1 MGGKALK
8 TVGRI
13 HKEEMEATYEVLR
26 EHIYQ
31 ALGLVIGE
39 YVPCGSF
46 LVRESCGDIDIAFD
60 VNVAMKRLGLDK
72 EGITKRLNDLYVT
85 LPEYNY
91 SKGLDIHS
99 IPFPIFDKDGKRT
112 DRYVQVDLMP
122 VESVEMAKWG
132 MMTDGSVPFK
142 SATRNGLLRAIAKFR
157 DTVVHTN
164 NEGTIISFDRFCFDQ
179 RHGLFRMVRSFEG
192 KNGRINKTPK
202 TIRKTLVTN
211 VPKDIINILLG
222 VDCKKIENVYD
233 VWNAIVDNPL
243 FINHYVHENNLSFI
257 VKEYIDEM
265 ERDGFDYPHV
275 IKDWWNEQLEDD
287 CK

>member
-13 HKEEMEATYEVLR
+13 HKEEMETTYEVLR
-26 EHIYQ
+26 EHLYQ

-60 VNVAMKRLGLDK
+60 VNVAMERLGLDK

-122 VESVEMAKWG
+122 VENVGMAEWG
-132 MMTDGSVPFK
+132 MLTDGNTQWK
-142 SATRNGLLRAIAKFR
+142 SATRNGLIRAISKYK
-157 DTVVHTN
+157 DTNVHTN
-164 NEGTIISFDRFCFDQ
+164 EDGTVLYFDRLYFDQ
-179 RHGLFRMVRSFEG
+179 RHGLFRMTRSYEG
-192 KNGRINKTPK
+192 KNGHINKIPK
-202 TIRKTLVTN
+202 TIDKKLVTN
-211 VPKDIINILLG
+211 DPEEILFILLD
-222 VDCKKIENVYD
+222 VIDVRQSFRNVMDVWSLISDPEHPLFDKIE
-233 VWNAIVDNPL
+233 
-243 FINHYVHENNLSFI
+243 FI

-265 ERDGFDYPHV
+265 NRDGFDYPSE
-275 IKDWWNEQLEDD
+275 IKEWWDEQLEDD

>member
-13 HKEEMEATYEVLR
+13 HKEEMETTYEVLR

-60 VNVAMKRLGLDK
+60 VNVAMRRLGLDK

-85 LPEYNY
+85 LPEYHY

-122 VESVEMAKWG
+122 VENVGMAQWG
-132 MMTDGSVPFK
+132 MMTDGDTPWK
-142 SATRNGLLRAIAKFR
+142 SATRNGLLRAIAKYK

-164 NEGTIISFDRFCFDQ
+164 EDGSVISFDRLYFDQ
-179 RHGLFRMVRSFEG
+179 RHGLFRMTRSYEG
-192 KNGRINKTPK
+192 KNGRINKTAK
-202 TIRKTLVTN
+202 TIEKKLVTN
-211 VPKDIINILLG
+211 DPEEILFILLD
-222 VDCKKIENVYD
+222 VIDVRQSFRNVMD
-233 VWNAIVDNPL
+233 VWTLIYDPEHPI
-243 FINHYVHENNLSFI
+243 FDRIDFI

-265 ERDGFDYPHV
+265 EREGFDYPSE
-275 IKDWWNEQLEDD
+275 IKEWWNEQLEDD

>member
-13 HKEEMEATYEVLR
+13 HKDEMETTYEVLR

-60 VNVAMKRLGLDK
+60 VNVAMRRLGLDK

-112 DRYVQVDLMP
+112 ERYVQVDLMP
-122 VESVEMAKWG
+122 VENVGMAEWG
-132 MMTDGSVPFK
+132 MMTDCNTPWK
-142 SATRNGLLRAIAKFR
+142 SATRNGLLRAISKYK
-157 DTVVHTN
+157 DTNVHTN
-164 NEGTIISFDRFCFDQ
+164 EDGTILYFDRLYFDQ
-179 RHGLFRMVRSFEG
+179 RHGLFRMTRSYEG
-192 KNGRINKTPK
+192 KNGRINKTAK
-202 TIRKTLVTN
+202 TIEKKLITN
-211 VPKDIINILLG
+211 DPEEILYILLD
-222 VDCKKIENVYD
+222 VIDVRQSFRNVMD
-233 VWNAIVDNPL
+233 VWTLIYDPEHPI
-243 FINHYVHENNLSFI
+243 FDKIDFI

-265 ERDGFDYPHV
+265 EREGFDYPSE
-275 IKDWWNEQLEDD
+275 IKEWLNEQLEDE

>member
-13 HKEEMEATYEVLR
+13 HKEEMETTYEVLR

-60 VNVAMKRLGLDK
+60 VNVAMERLGLDK

-122 VESVEMAKWG
+122 VENVGMAQWG
-132 MMTDGSVPFK
+132 MMTDGNTPWK
-142 SATRNGLLRAIAKFR
+142 SAARNGLLRAIAKYK
-157 DTVVHTN
+157 DIVVHTN
-164 NEGTIISFDRFCFDQ
+164 EDGTVLSFDRYYFDQ
-179 RHGLFRMVRSFEG
+179 RHGLFKMTRSYEG
-192 KNGRINKTPK
+192 KNGRINKTAK
-202 TIRKTLVTN
+202 TIEKKLVTN
-211 VPKDIINILLG
+211 DPEEILFILLD
-222 VDCKKIENVYD
+222 VIDVRQSFRNVMDVWTLIYDPEHPIFDKIE
-233 VWNAIVDNPL
+233 
-243 FINHYVHENNLSFI
+243 FI

-265 ERDGFDYPHV
+265 NRDGFDYPSE
-275 IKDWWNEQLEDD
+275 IKEWWNEQLEDD

>member
-13 HKEEMEATYEVLR
+13 HKEEMETTYEVLR
-26 EHIYQ
+26 EHLYQ

-60 VNVAMKRLGLDK
+60 VNVAMERLGLDK

-85 LPEYNY
+85 LPEYVY

-99 IPFPIFDKDGKRT
+99 IPFPIFDKEGKRT
-112 DRYVQVDLMP
+112 ERYVQVDLMP

-132 MMTDGSVPFK
+132 MLTDKHVSWK

-157 DTVVHTN
+157 DTNVRTN
-164 NEGTIISFDRFCFDQ
+164 ENGSVLEFDRLYFDQ
-179 RHGLFRMVRSFEG
+179 RHGLFRMTRSYEG
-192 KNGRINKTPK
+192 KNGRINKNPK
-202 TIRKTLVTN
+202 TISKKLISNNPSMIVKLLMDYNETHW
-211 VPKDIINILLG
+211 DILNA
-222 VDCKKIENVYD
+222 ED
-233 VWNAIVDNPL
+233 VWSVLMENAYFDDRR
-243 FINHYVHENNLSFI
+243 FAI
-257 VKEYIDEM
+257 VKEYIEEM
-265 ERDGFDYPHV
+265 ERDGFDYPSV
-275 IKDWWNEQLEDD
+275 IKEWYNKQLEDD

>member
-1 MGGKALK
+1 MGGIALK

-60 VNVAMKRLGLDK
+60 VNVAMRRLGLDK

-122 VESVEMAKWG
+122 VENVGMAQWG
-132 MMTDGSVPFK
+132 MLTDANTPWK
-142 SATRNGLLRAIAKFR
+142 SATRNGLLRAIAKYK
-157 DTVVHTN
+157 DVVVHTN
-164 NEGTIISFDRFCFDQ
+164 EDGTVLSFDRYYFDQ
-179 RHGLFRMVRSFEG
+179 RHGLFKMTRSYEG
-192 KNGRINKTPK
+192 KNGRINKTAK
-202 TIRKTLVTN
+202 TIEKKLVTN
-211 VPKDIINILLG
+211 DPEEILFILLD
-222 VDCKKIENVYD
+222 VIDVRQSFRNVMDVWTLIYDPEHPIFDKIE
-233 VWNAIVDNPL
+233 
-243 FINHYVHENNLSFI
+243 FI

-265 ERDGFDYPHV
+265 NRDGFDYPSE
-275 IKDWWNEQLEDD
+275 IKEWWDEQ
-287 CK
+287 

>member
-13 HKEEMEATYEVLR
+13 HKEEMETTYEVLR
-26 EHIYQ
+26 EHLYQ

-60 VNVAMKRLGLDK
+60 VNVAMRRLGLDK

-85 LPEYNY
+85 LPEYAY

-112 DRYVQVDLMP
+112 ERYVQVDLMP
-122 VESVEMAKWG
+122 VENVGMAQWG
-132 MMTDGSVPFK
+132 MMTDGNTPWK
-142 SATRNGLLRAIAKFR
+142 SATRNGLLRAIAKYKDIVVR
-157 DTVVHTN
+157 TNEDGTVL
-164 NEGTIISFDRFCFDQ
+164 SFDRYYFDQ
-179 RHGLFRMVRSFEG
+179 RHGLFKMTRSYEG
-192 KNGRINKTPK
+192 KNGRINKTAK
-202 TIRKTLVTN
+202 TIEKKLVTN
-211 VPKDIINILLG
+211 DPEEILFILLD
-222 VDCKKIENVYD
+222 VIDVRQSFRNVMDVWTLIYDPEHPIFDKIE
-233 VWNAIVDNPL
+233 
-243 FINHYVHENNLSFI
+243 FI

-265 ERDGFDYPHV
+265 NRDGFDYPSE
-275 IKDWWNEQLEDD
+275 IKEWWDEQL
-287 CK
+287 

>member
-13 HKEEMEATYEVLR
+13 HKEEMETTYEVLR

-72 EGITKRLNDLYVT
+72 EGIAKRLNDLYVT

-122 VESVEMAKWG
+122 VENVGMAEWG
-132 MMTDGSVPFK
+132 MLTDGSVPFK
-142 SATRNGLLRAIAKFR
+142 SATRNGLLRAIAKYK
-157 DTVVHTN
+157 DTNVCTN
-164 NEGTIISFDRFCFDQ
+164 ENGSVLEFDRLYFDQ
-179 RHGLFRMVRSFEG
+179 RHGLFRMTRSYEG
-192 KNGRINKTPK
+192 KNGRINKTAK
-202 TIRKTLVTN
+202 TIEKKLITN
-211 VPKDIINILLG
+211 DPEEILFILLD
-222 VDCKKIENVYD
+222 VIDARHNFRNVMD
-233 VWNAIVDNPL
+233 VWSLVSDPEHPLVDK
-243 FINHYVHENNLSFI
+243 FEFI

-265 ERDGFDYPHV
+265 ERDGFDYPSE
-275 IKDWWNEQLEDD
+275 IKEWWNEQLKDD

>member
-13 HKEEMEATYEVLR
+13 HKEEMETTYEVLR

-60 VNVAMKRLGLDK
+60 VNVAMRRLGLDK

-112 DRYVQVDLMP
+112 DRFVQVDLMP
-122 VESVEMAKWG
+122 VENVGMAEWG
-132 MMTDGSVPFK
+132 MMTDGDTPWK
-142 SATRNGLLRAIAKFR
+142 SATRNGLLRAISKYK
-157 DTVVHTN
+157 DTNVHTN
-164 NEGTIISFDRFCFDQ
+164 EDGTVLYFDRLYFDQ
-179 RHGLFRMVRSFEG
+179 RHGLFRMTRSYEG
-192 KNGRINKTPK
+192 KNGRINKTAK
-202 TIRKTLVTN
+202 TIEKKLVTN
-211 VPKDIINILLG
+211 DPEEILYILFD
-222 VDCKKIENVYD
+222 VIDVRHSFKNVMD
-233 VWNAIVDNPL
+233 VWSLISDPEHPL
-243 FINHYVHENNLSFI
+243 FDRIDFI

-265 ERDGFDYPHV
+265 ERDGFDYPSE
-275 IKDWWNEQLEDD
+275 IKEWWNEQLEDD

>member
-13 HKEEMEATYEVLR
+13 YKEEMETTYEVLR
-26 EHIYQ
+26 EHLYQ

-46 LVRESCGDIDIAFD
+46 LVRESCGDIDIAFSI
-60 VNVAMKRLGLDK
+60 NIAMNRMQTDRN
-72 EGITKRLNDLYVT
+72 GITKRLNDLYVT
-85 LPEYNY
+85 LPEYAY

-122 VESVEMAKWG
+122 VENVGMAEWG

-142 SATRNGLLRAIAKFR
+142 SATRNGLLRAVAKYR
-157 DTVVHTN
+157 DTNVHTN
-164 NEGTIISFDRFCFDQ
+164 EDGTVLYFDRLYFDQ
-179 RHGLFRMVRSFEG
+179 RHGLFRMTRSYEG
-192 KNGRINKTPK
+192 KNGRINKTAK
-202 TIRKTLVTN
+202 TISKTLVTSIPWEI
-211 VPKDIINILLG
+211 VNILLG
-222 VDCKKIENVYD
+222 IEGKQSWLEIENVYD
-233 VWNAIVDNPL
+233 VWNAIKDNPEFDL
-243 FINHYVHENNLSFI
+243 VRFSI

-265 ERDGFDYPHV
+265 EREGFDYPSE
-275 IKDWWNEQLEDD
+275 IKEWFNEQLEDD

>member
-46 LVRESCGDIDIAFD
+46 LVRESSGDIDIAFD

-72 EGITKRLNDLYVT
+72 KGITKRLNDLYVT

-112 DRYVQVDLMP
+112 ERYVQVDLMP
-122 VESVEMAKWG
+122 VENVGMAQWG
-132 MMTDGSVPFK
+132 MMTDGNTPWK
-142 SATRNGLLRAIAKFR
+142 SATRNGLLRAIAKYK
-157 DTVVHTN
+157 DIVVHTN
-164 NEGTIISFDRFCFDQ
+164 EDGTVLSFDRYYFDQ
-179 RHGLFRMVRSFEG
+179 RHGLFKMTRSYEG
-192 KNGRINKTPK
+192 KNGRTNKTAK
-202 TIRKTLVTN
+202 TIEKKLVTN
-211 VPKDIINILLG
+211 DPEEILFILLD
-222 VDCKKIENVYD
+222 VIDVRQSFRNVMDVWTLIYDPEHPLFDKIE
-233 VWNAIVDNPL
+233 
-243 FINHYVHENNLSFI
+243 FI

-265 ERDGFDYPHV
+265 NRDGFDYPYE
-275 IKDWWNEQLEDD
+275 IKEWWDEQLEDD

>member
-13 HKEEMEATYEVLR
+13 HKEEMETTYEVLR
-26 EHIYQ
+26 EHLYQ

-60 VNVAMKRLGLDK
+60 VNVAMRRLGLDK

-122 VESVEMAKWG
+122 VENVGMAEWG
-132 MMTDGSVPFK
+132 MMTDGNTQWK
-142 SATRNGLLRAIAKFR
+142 SATRNGLIRAISKYK
-157 DTVVHTN
+157 DTNVHTN
-164 NEGTIISFDRFCFDQ
+164 EDGTVLYFDRLYFDQ
-179 RHGLFRMVRSFEG
+179 RHGLFRMTRSYEG
-192 KNGRINKTPK
+192 KNGRINKTAK
-202 TIRKTLVTN
+202 TIEKKLITN
-211 VPKDIINILLG
+211 DPEEILFILLD
-222 VDCKKIENVYD
+222 VIDVRHSFRNVMDVWSLISDPEHPLFDKIE
-233 VWNAIVDNPL
+233 
-243 FINHYVHENNLSFI
+243 FI
-257 VKEYIDEM
+257 VKEYIEEM
-265 ERDGFDYPHV
+265 EREGFDYPSE
-275 IKDWWNEQLEDD
+275 IKEWWNEQLEDD

>member
-13 HKEEMEATYEVLR
+13 HKDEMETTYEVLR
-26 EHIYQ
+26 EHLYQ

-60 VNVAMKRLGLDK
+60 VNVAMERLGLDK

-122 VESVEMAKWG
+122 VENVGMAEWG
-132 MMTDGSVPFK
+132 MLTDGNTQWK
-142 SATRNGLLRAIAKFR
+142 SATRNGLIRAISKYK
-157 DTVVHTN
+157 DTNVHTN
-164 NEGTIISFDRFCFDQ
+164 EDGTVLYFDRLYFDQ
-179 RHGLFRMVRSFEG
+179 RHGLFRMTRSYEG
-192 KNGRINKTPK
+192 KNGHINKIPK
-202 TIRKTLVTN
+202 TIDKKLVTN
-211 VPKDIINILLG
+211 DPEEILFILLD
-222 VDCKKIENVYD
+222 VIDVRQSFRNVMDVWSLISNPEHPLFDKIE
-233 VWNAIVDNPL
+233 
-243 FINHYVHENNLSFI
+243 FI

-265 ERDGFDYPHV
+265 NRDGFDYPSE
-275 IKDWWNEQLEDD
+275 IKEWWDEQLEDD

>member
-13 HKEEMEATYEVLR
+13 HKDEMETTYEVLR
-26 EHIYQ
+26 EHLYQ

-112 DRYVQVDLMP
+112 DRFVQVDLMP
-122 VESVEMAKWG
+122 VENVGMAEWG
-132 MMTDGSVPFK
+132 MLTDGNTQWK
-142 SATRNGLLRAIAKFR
+142 SATRNGLLRAIAKYK
-157 DTVVHTN
+157 DTNVHTN
-164 NEGTIISFDRFCFDQ
+164 EDGTVLYFDRLYFDQ
-179 RHGLFRMVRSFEG
+179 RHGLFRMTRSYEG
-192 KNGRINKTPK
+192 KNGRINKTAK
-202 TIRKTLVTN
+202 TIEKKLITN
-211 VPKDIINILLG
+211 DPEEILFILLD
-222 VDCKKIENVYD
+222 VIDVRHSFRNVMD
-233 VWNAIVDNPL
+233 VWSLVSDPEHPLVDNFEL
-243 FINHYVHENNLSFI
+243 I
-257 VKEYIDEM
+257 VNEYIDEM
-265 ERDGFDYPHV
+265 ERDGFDYPSE
-275 IKDWWNEQLEDD
+275 IKEWYNEQLEDD

>member
-13 HKEEMEATYEVLR
+13 HKEEMETTYEVLR

-60 VNVAMKRLGLDK
+60 VNVAMRRLGLDK

-122 VESVEMAKWG
+122 VENVGMAEWG
-132 MMTDGSVPFK
+132 MMTDGDTPWK
-142 SATRNGLLRAIAKFR
+142 SATRNGLIRAISKYK

-164 NEGTIISFDRFCFDQ
+164 EDGTVLYFDRLYFDQ
-179 RHGLFRMVRSFEG
+179 RHGLFRMTRSYEG
-192 KNGRINKTPK
+192 KNGRINKTVK
-202 TIRKTLVTN
+202 TIEKKLVTN
-211 VPKDIINILLG
+211 DPEEILYILLD
-222 VDCKKIENVYD
+222 VIDVRHSFRNVMD
-233 VWNAIVDNPL
+233 VWSLISDPEHPL
-243 FINHYVHENNLSFI
+243 FDRIDFI

-265 ERDGFDYPHV
+265 EREGFDYPSE
-275 IKDWWNEQLEDD
+275 IKEWWNEQLEDD

>member
-8 TVGRI
+8 TVGRV
-13 HKEEMEATYEVLR
+13 HKEEMETTYEVLR

-60 VNVAMKRLGLDK
+60 VNVAMRRLGLDK

-122 VESVEMAKWG
+122 VENVGMAEWG

-142 SATRNGLLRAIAKFR
+142 SATRNGLLRAIAKYK
-157 DTVVHTN
+157 DTNVHA
-164 NEGTIISFDRFCFDQ
+164 NEDGSVLSFDRLYFDQ
-179 RHGLFRMVRSFEG
+179 RHGLFRMTRSYEG

-202 TIRKTLVTN
+202 TVSKELVTN
-211 VPKDIINILLG
+211 DPEEILFILLD
-222 VDCKKIENVYD
+222 VIDKRKNFKNVMD
-233 VWNAIVDNPL
+233 VWSLISDPEHPL
-243 FINHYVHENNLSFI
+243 FDKFEFI

-265 ERDGFDYPHV
+265 ERDGFDYPSE
-275 IKDWWNEQLEDD
+275 IKEWWNEQLKDD

>member
-13 HKEEMEATYEVLR
+13 HKDEMETTYEVLR

-31 ALGLVIGE
+31 ALGLVIGD

-46 LVRESCGDIDIAFD
+46 LVRDSCGDIDIAFD
-60 VNVAMKRLGLDK
+60 INVAMKRLGLTK
-72 EGITKRLNDLYVT
+72 EEITKRLNDLYVT
-85 LPEYNY
+85 LPEYVY

-122 VESVEMAKWG
+122 VESVQMAQWG

-142 SATRNGLLRAIAKFR
+142 SATRNGLLRAVAKIR

-164 NEGTIISFDRFCFDQ
+164 EDGTTISFDRFYFDQ

-192 KNGRINKTPK
+192 KNGHINKNPK
-202 TIRKTLVTN
+202 TISKTLVTN
-211 VPKDIINILLG
+211 VPSEIINILLG
-222 VDCKKIENVYD
+222 IDSDAINNVYD
-233 VWNAIVDNPL
+233 VWNAIKDNPL
-243 FINHYVHENNLSFI
+243 FVNQYVNKNDIFFI
-257 VKEYIDEM
+257 VKEYIEEM
-265 ERDGFDYPHV
+265 ERDGFDYPSE
-275 IKDWWNEQLEDD
+275 IKEWFNEQLTDD

>member
-13 HKEEMEATYEVLR
+13 HKDEMETTYEVLR
-26 EHIYQ
+26 EHLYQ

-60 VNVAMKRLGLDK
+60 VNVAMERLGLDK
-72 EGITKRLNDLYVT
+72 EGITKRLNVLYVT
-85 LPEYNY
+85 LPEYAY

-112 DRYVQVDLMP
+112 ERYVQVDLMP
-122 VESVEMAKWG
+122 VENVGMAQWG
-132 MMTDGSVPFK
+132 MMTDGNTPWK
-142 SATRNGLLRAIAKFR
+142 SAARNGLLRAIAKYK
-157 DTVVHTN
+157 DIVVHTN
-164 NEGTIISFDRFCFDQ
+164 EDGTVLSFDRYYFDQ
-179 RHGLFRMVRSFEG
+179 RHGLFKMTRSYEG
-192 KNGRINKTPK
+192 KNGRINKTAK
-202 TIRKTLVTN
+202 TIEKKLVTN
-211 VPKDIINILLG
+211 DPEEILYILLD
-222 VDCKKIENVYD
+222 VIDVRQSFRNVMDVWTLIYDPEHPIFDKIE
-233 VWNAIVDNPL
+233 
-243 FINHYVHENNLSFI
+243 FI

-265 ERDGFDYPHV
+265 NRDGFDYPSE
-275 IKDWWNEQLEDD
+275 IKEWWDEQLEDD

>member
-1 MGGKALK
+1 MGGQALK

-26 EHIYQ
+26 EHLYQ

-60 VNVAMKRLGLDK
+60 VNVAMRRLGLDK
-72 EGITKRLNDLYVT
+72 EGIRKRLNDLYVT

-122 VESVEMAKWG
+122 VENVGMAQWG
-132 MMTDGSVPFK
+132 MMTDGNTPWK
-142 SATRNGLLRAIAKFR
+142 SAARNGLLRAIAKYKDIVVR
-157 DTVVHTN
+157 TNEDGTVL
-164 NEGTIISFDRFCFDQ
+164 SFDRYYFDQ
-179 RHGLFRMVRSFEG
+179 RHGLFKMTRSYEG
-192 KNGRINKTPK
+192 KNGSINKSAK
-202 TIRKTLVTN
+202 TIEKKLVTN
-211 VPKDIINILLG
+211 DPEEILFILLD
-222 VDCKKIENVYD
+222 VIDVRQSFRNVMDVWTLIYDPEHPIFDKIE
-233 VWNAIVDNPL
+233 
-243 FINHYVHENNLSFI
+243 FI

-265 ERDGFDYPHV
+265 NRDGFDYPSE
-275 IKDWWNEQLEDD
+275 IKEWWNEQLEDD

>member
-13 HKEEMEATYEVLR
+13 HKEEMETTYEVLR

-60 VNVAMKRLGLDK
+60 VNVAMRRLGLDK

-112 DRYVQVDLMP
+112 DRFVQVDLMP
-122 VESVEMAKWG
+122 VENVGMAEWG
-132 MMTDGSVPFK
+132 MMTDGNTQWK
-142 SATRNGLLRAIAKFR
+142 SATRNGLIRAISKYK
-157 DTVVHTN
+157 DTNVHTN
-164 NEGTIISFDRFCFDQ
+164 EDGTVLYFDRLYFDQ
-179 RHGLFRMVRSFEG
+179 RHGLFRMTRSYEG
-192 KNGRINKTPK
+192 KNGRINKTAK
-202 TIRKTLVTN
+202 TIEKKLVTN
-211 VPKDIINILLG
+211 DPEEILFILLD
-222 VDCKKIENVYD
+222 VIDVRQSFRNVMDVWSLISDPEHPLFDKIE
-233 VWNAIVDNPL
+233 
-243 FINHYVHENNLSFI
+243 FI

-265 ERDGFDYPHV
+265 EREGFDYPSE
-275 IKDWWNEQLEDD
+275 IKEWFNEQLEDE